1 MFGFDVITGPIKQV
15 FRGGGTAEQYAL
27 SMAGLPTTGY
37 RMQKELSKK
46 QDKLLKKALG
56 KMGLSQDEMWD
67 VTTDLKGSQRN
78 VIETAL
84 KRAAKFQDGGGSN

>member
-1 MFGFDVITGPIKQV
+1 MFGISTPLAGLISL
-15 FRGGGTAEQYAL
+15 RGGGTAEEFAR

-37 RMQKELSKK
+37 RYQKELSKK

-56 KMGLSQDEMWD
+56 KMGLSQDDMWD
-67 VTTDLKGSQRN
+67 VTTDLKGSQRS

-84 KRAAKFQDGGGSN
+84 TRAQRKQDGGGRN